1 MVGLVKRSL
10 YKTIGN
16 GFLSWKELEEVILD
30 VEVSLNNRPLS
41 YVEDDVQLPVLT
53 PNTLLFG
60 RSNVLPETAP
70 HRLDNK
76 DLRKRARHLKRCK
89 EAVWKRWTGEYVKG
103 LRERYHLKNPGKP
116 CHPEV
121 GEVVLIKS
129 EDKNRGK
136 WKIGIVTD
144 TIEGRDGVVRAVKL
158 RVGTSRLQRAV
169 QHLFPLEL
177 SCDQPRAE
185 EGGSTAL
192 STETPEFRP
201 RRDAAVAANLRMR
214 DVTQSEDDS

>member
-1 MVGLVKRSL
+1 MVRLVKRNL

-53 PNTLLFG
+53 VNTLLFG
-60 RSNVLPETAP
+60 RSNVLPETEP
-70 HRLDNK
+70 HRLDNNE
-76 DLRKRARHLKRCK
+76 LRKWARHLNRCK
-89 EAVWKRWTGEYVKG
+89 EAVLKRTGEYVKG
-103 LRERYHLKNPGKP
+103 LRERHHLKNPGKLR
-116 CHPEV
+116 HPEV

-129 EDKNRGK
+129 EDKNGGK

-144 TIEGRDGVVRAVKL
+144 TVEGRDGVVRAVKL
-158 RVGTSRLQRAV
+158 RVGTSRLERAV
-169 QHLFPLEL
+169 HHLFPLEL

-185 EGGSTAL
+185 EAGSTAL

-201 RRDAAVAANLRMR
+201 RRDAAVAANLRIR
-214 DVTQSEDDS
+214 DVAQSEEDS

>member
-16 GFLSWKELEEVILD
+16 GFLSWTELDEVILD
-30 VEVSLNNRPLS
+30 VEVSLNNRPFS
-41 YVEDDVQLPVLT
+41 YVEDDEQLPVLT
-53 PNTLLFG
+53 PNSLLFG
-60 RSNVLPETAP
+60 RSNMLPETEP

-89 EAVWKRWTGEYVKG
+89 ESVWKRLTGEYVKG
-103 LRERYHLKNPGKP
+103 LRKRHHLKNPGKP
-116 CHPEV
+116 HDPEK

-136 WKIGIVTD
+136 WKIGIIMD
-144 TIEGRDGVVRAVKL
+144 AIEGCDGVVRTVKL
-158 RVGTSRLQRAV
+158 HVGTSRLERAV

-177 SCDQPRAE
+177 SCDQP
-185 EGGSTAL
+185 
-192 STETPEFRP
+192 
-201 RRDAAVAANLRMR
+201 
-214 DVTQSEDDS
+214 